1 MAALDLGVHLVDV
14 RRREI
19 VPGGCSDGGELPRS
33 IKSGPLG
40 ACSPQGLTYPFGN
53 RESLLPCD
61 IAKLLELLIA
71 ENHLEAFAH
80 ASSMTYSRD
89 EQYAGVGYDAAWGR
103 FSASPCLSDQSGVAV
118 PANAKV
124 VIVGAGLVGCAV
136 AQHLAELGWTDIAV
150 VDQGTLFA
158 TGGSSSHAPGLVFQT
173 NSSQTMTRLA
183 SYTIKH
189 FSGLQH
195 DDGPCFLPAGSIEVA
210 ATPERL
216 EWLKL
221 RHGLASSWGVSSSL
235 LSPQQVCE
243 LIPLVDG
250 SRVLAGLHVPT
261 DGVAKPVRAVEAM
274 ASKASEGGVRFR
286 GDTTVTGIA
295 VEEGRVRGV
304 ETSEGLIEAGLV
316 VSCAG
321 MWGPL
326 IGSMVGMRIPLLP
339 VQHQYVRT
347 SVVRQL
353 AEEKD
358 EVAHPILRHQDSA
371 LYFRQLQNCYG
382 VGSYQHSPLPVQ
394 PEAILSPPD
403 APIMP
408 SLMPFTEDDF
418 KQAWA
423 DATELV
429 PALAETSWED
439 SLNGLF
445 SFTPDG
451 LPLIGESRIVRGFW
465 VAEAVWVTHSAGVG
479 KVTAQWIAEGEPG
492 MDLRECDLYRFE
504 PFATSPAYVEARGC
518 TQYDE
523 VYDVIHPMQ
532 PLAQPRPLRV
542 SPFYRR
548 QQELDA
554 SFLEFSGW
562 ERPQWY
568 HANEPLTEGRDLP
581 APGEW
586 ASRFWSPI
594 VGAEHLVTRERVAM
608 FDMTSLKR
616 AEVRGPGALG
626 FLQQVSTSDLDRRP
640 GYVTYT
646 LMLDERAGIRSDIT
660 VARLA
665 ENRFQLGLN
674 GPRDVDWL
682 ERQAPGDGSAFI
694 TDITSGTCCIGL
706 WGPDARKVVQSASQD
721 SFSHEDF
728 GFFRAKEVFIEE
740 IPVVALR
747 LSYVGELGWE
757 LYTTADLGLRLWD
770 LLWRAGRPFGIIAAG
785 RGAFAG
791 MRLEKG
797 YRSWGLDMWSDHDPY
812 EAGLGFA
819 VNEAKTDFLGA
830 SALRA
835 RKQEGPRRKLCC
847 LTVDDGTV
855 VMGKEPVFSNG
866 EAVGFVTSAAF
877 GYSVGRSI
885 AYAWLPV
892 ELANPGNKV
901 EIEYFAQRCA
911 ATVSHEPL
919 FDPEM
924 KRMRSAE

>member
-1 MAALDLGVHLVDV
+1 MP
-14 RRREI
+14 E
-19 VPGGCSDGGELPRS
+19 
-33 IKSGPLG
+33 
-40 ACSPQGLTYPFGN
+40 
-53 RESLLPCD
+53 
-61 IAKLLELLIA
+61 
-71 ENHLEAFAH
+71 
-80 ASSMTYSRD
+80 
-89 EQYAGVGYDAAWGR
+89 
-103 FSASPCLSDQSGVAV
+103 
-118 PANAKV
+118 NAKV
-124 VIVGAGLVGCAV
+124 VVVGAGLVGCAV
-136 AQHLAELGWTDIAV
+136 AQHLAELGWTDITV
-150 VDQGTLFA
+150 VDQGPLFA

-173 NSSQTMTRLA
+173 NPSQTMTRLA
-183 SYTIKH
+183 SYTIEH
-189 FSGLQH
+189 FSGLEH
-195 DDGPCFLPAGSIEVA
+195 DDGPCFIPAGSIEVA

-216 EWLKL
+216 DWLKL

-235 LSPQQVCE
+235 LSPQQVSE
-243 LIPLVDG
+243 LIPLVDAG
-250 SRVLAGLHVPT
+250 RVLGGLYVPS
-261 DGVAKPVRAVEAM
+261 DGIAKSVRAIEAM
-274 ASKASEGGVRFR
+274 AAKASEQGVRFR
-286 GDTTVTGIA
+286 GETVVTGIA
-295 VEEGRVRGV
+295 VSDGKVRGV
-304 ETSEGLIEAGLV
+304 ETSEGPIRADLI

-326 IGSMVGMRIPLLP
+326 IGRLVGMRIPLLP

-347 SVVRQL
+347 SVVDEL
-353 AEEKD
+353 AD
-358 EVAHPILRHQDSA
+358 ETQEVTHPILRHQDSA

-382 VGSYQHSPLPVQ
+382 VGSYQHSPLPVA
-394 PEAILSPPD
+394 PETILSPAD

-423 DATELV
+423 DAIELV
-429 PALAETSWED
+429 PALAQTSWED

-479 KVTAQWIAEGEPG
+479 KVTAEWIAEGTPG
-492 MDLRECDLYRFE
+492 MDLRECDIYRFE
-504 PFATSPAYVEARGC
+504 PFATSPSYVEARGC

-523 VYDVIHPMQ
+523 VYDIIHPMQ
-532 PLAQPRPLRV
+532 PLAEPRPLRV

-548 QQELDA
+548 QQELGG

-568 HANEPLTEGRDLP
+568 HANEPLIEGREVP

-586 ASRFWSPI
+586 AARFWSPI
-594 VGAEHLVTRERVAM
+594 VGGEHLVTRERVAM

-626 FLQQVSTSDLDRRP
+626 FLQRLSTSDLDRKP

-646 LMLDERAGIRSDIT
+646 LMLDANAGIRSDIT

-665 ENRFQLGLN
+665 ADRFQLGLN
-674 GPRDVDWL
+674 GPRDIDWL
-682 ERQAPGDGSAFI
+682 ERHAAATDASVFI

-706 WGPDARKVVQSASQD
+706 WGPDARKVAQNASRD
-721 SFSHEDF
+721 SFGHEDF

-740 IPVVALR
+740 VPVVALR

-797 YRSWGLDMWSDHDPY
+797 YRSWGLDMWTDHDPY

-819 VNEAKTDFLGA
+819 VSEERMDFFGA
-830 SALRA
+830 SALSA
-835 RKQEGPRRKLCC
+835 RKHEGPRRKLCC

-855 VMGKEPVFSNG
+855 VMGKEPVFTNG
-866 EAVGFVTSAAF
+866 EAVGFVTSAAY

-892 ELANPGNKV
+892 ELADPGTKV
-901 EIEYFAQRCA
+901 DVEYLAQRYP
-911 ATVSHEPL
+911 ATVSQEPL

>member
-1 MAALDLGVHLVDV
+1 
-14 RRREI
+14 
-19 VPGGCSDGGELPRS
+19 VPDS
-33 IKSGPLG
+33 
-40 ACSPQGLTYPFGN
+40 T
-53 RESLLPCD
+53 
-61 IAKLLELLIA
+61 
-71 ENHLEAFAH
+71 
-80 ASSMTYSRD
+80 
-89 EQYAGVGYDAAWGR
+89 
-103 FSASPCLSDQSGVAV
+103 
-118 PANAKV
+118 KV
-124 VIVGAGLVGCAV
+124 VVVGAGLVGCAV
-136 AQHLAELGWTDIAV
+136 AQHLAELGWRDITV
-150 VDQGTLFA
+150 VDQGPLFT
-158 TGGSSSHAPGLVFQT
+158 TGGSSSHAPGLVFQI
-173 NSSQTMTRLA
+173 NPSQTMTRLA
-183 SYTIKH
+183 SYTIEH
-189 FSGLQH
+189 FSGLEH
-195 DDGPCFLPAGSIEVA
+195 DLGPCFLPAGSIEVA

-221 RHGLASSWGVSSSL
+221 RHGLAASWGVSSSL
-235 LSPQQVCE
+235 LSPSQVSE
-243 LIPLVDG
+243 LIPLVDAG
-250 SRVLAGLHVPT
+250 RVLGGLHVPS
-261 DGVAKPVRAVEAM
+261 DGIAKSVRAIEAM
-274 ASKASEGGVRFR
+274 AANASEQGVRFQ
-286 GDTTVTGIA
+286 GNTEVTGVA
-295 VEEGRVRGV
+295 VEEGSVRGV
-304 ETSEGLIEAGLV
+304 ETSEGHIEANLV

-326 IGSMVGMRIPLLP
+326 IGRMVGMRIPLLP

-347 SVVRQL
+347 SIL
-353 AEEKD
+353 KELIDESEE
-358 EVAHPILRHQDSA
+358 VSHPILRHQDSA

-382 VGSYQHSPLPVQ
+382 VGSYQHSPLPVA
-394 PEAILSPPD
+394 PETILSPAD
-403 APIMP
+403 AAIMP

-451 LPLIGESRIVRGFW
+451 LPLIGESRAVRGFW

-479 KVTAQWIAEGEPG
+479 KVTAQWIAEGTPG
-492 MDLRECDLYRFE
+492 MDLRECDINRFE
-504 PFATSPAYVEARGC
+504 PFATSPSYVNARGC

-523 VYDVIHPMQ
+523 VYDVIHPTQ
-532 PLAQPRPLRV
+532 PLAEPRPLRV

-548 QQELDA
+548 QQELGG

-568 HANEPLTEGRDLP
+568 HANEPLTKGREIP

-586 ASRFWSPI
+586 AARFWSPM
-594 VGAEHLVTRERVAM
+594 VGGEHLVSRERVAM

-626 FLQQVSTSDLDRRP
+626 FLQRLSSSDLDRKP

-646 LMLDERAGIRSDIT
+646 LMLDANAGIRSDIT

-665 ENRFQLGLN
+665 ADHFQLGLN
-674 GPRDVDWL
+674 GPRDINWL
-682 ERQAPGDGSAFI
+682 ERHAAADATVFI

-706 WGPDARKVVQSASQD
+706 WGPDARKVVQSASRD

-740 IPVVALR
+740 VPVVALR

-770 LLWRAGRPFGIIAAG
+770 LLWRAGRSVGIIAAG
-785 RGAFAG
+785 RGAFTA

-797 YRSWGLDMWSDHDPY
+797 YRSWGLDMWSEHDPY

-819 VNEAKTDFLGA
+819 VSDNKTEFLGA
-830 SALRA
+830 SMLNA
-835 RKQEGPRRKLCC
+835 RKQEGLRRKLCC

-855 VMGKEPVFSNG
+855 VMGKEPVFFNQ
-866 EAVGFVTSAAF
+866 EAVGFVTSAAY
-877 GYSVGRSI
+877 GYSVDRSI

-892 ELANPGNKV
+892 ELADFGTKV
-901 EIEYFAQRCA
+901 DVEYFAQRHT
-911 ATVSHEPL
+911 ATVSNEPL

-924 KRMRSAE
+924 KRMRSTE

>member
-1 MAALDLGVHLVDV
+1 M
-14 RRREI
+14 
-19 VPGGCSDGGELPRS
+19 
-33 IKSGPLG
+33 
-40 ACSPQGLTYPFGN
+40 
-53 RESLLPCD
+53 
-61 IAKLLELLIA
+61 
-71 ENHLEAFAH
+71 
-80 ASSMTYSRD
+80 
-89 EQYAGVGYDAAWGR
+89 
-103 FSASPCLSDQSGVAV
+103 

-124 VIVGAGLVGCAV
+124 VVVGAGLVGCAV
-136 AQHLAELGWTDIAV
+136 AQHLAELGWTDITV
-150 VDQGTLFA
+150 VDQGPLFA

-173 NSSQTMTRLA
+173 NPSQTMTRLA
-183 SYTIKH
+183 SYTIEH
-189 FSGLQH
+189 FTRLEH
-195 DDGPCFLPAGSIEVA
+195 DEGPCLIPVGSIEVA
-210 ATPERL
+210 ASPERL

-235 LSPQQVCE
+235 LSPQE
-243 LIPLVDG
+243 ISNLIPLVDSG
-250 SRVLAGLHVPT
+250 KVLGGLHVPS
-261 DGVAKPVRAVEAM
+261 DGIAKSVRAVEAM
-274 ASKASEGGVRFR
+274 ARKASERGVSFR
-286 GDTTVTGIA
+286 GNTAVTGVA
-295 VEEGRVRGV
+295 VSEGRVRGV
-304 ETSEGLIEAGLV
+304 ETTEGLIEADLV

-326 IGSMVGMRIPLLP
+326 IGRMVGMRIPLLP
-339 VQHQYVRT
+339 LQHQYVRT
-347 SVVRQL
+347 SVLNEL
-353 AEEKD
+353 AGETQ
-358 EVAHPILRHQDSA
+358 EVTQPILRHQDSA
-371 LYFRQLQNCYG
+371 LYFRQLQDCYG
-382 VGSYQHSPLPVQ
+382 VGSYQHSPLPLR
-394 PEAILSPPD
+394 PEAILSPAD
-403 APIMP
+403 APVMP

-423 DATELV
+423 DAIELV
-429 PALAETSWED
+429 PALGDASWEE
-439 SLNGLF
+439 SINGLF

-451 LPLIGESRIVRGFW
+451 LPLIGESRDVRGFW

-479 KVTAQWIAEGEPG
+479 KVTAEWIAQGTPS
-492 MDLRECDLYRFE
+492 MDLRECDIYRFE

-532 PLAQPRPLRV
+532 PLAEPRPLRV

-548 QQELDA
+548 QQELGG

-568 HANEPLTEGRDLP
+568 HANEPLVDGREVP
-581 APGEW
+581 GQGEW
-586 ASRFWSPI
+586 AARFWSPI
-594 VGAEHLVTRERVAM
+594 VGGEHLVTRERVAM

-616 AEVRGPGALG
+616 AEVRGPGALSM
-626 FLQQVSTSDLDRRP
+626 LQQLSTGDLDRKP

-646 LMLDERAGIRSDIT
+646 LMLDERGGIRSDIT

-665 ENRFQLGLN
+665 PDRFQVGLN
-674 GPRDVDWL
+674 GPRDIDWL
-682 ERQAPGDGSAFI
+682 ERHAPRDGSAYV

-706 WGPDARKVVQSASQD
+706 WGPDARKVVQSASED
-721 SFSHEDF
+721 PFSHEEF

-740 IPVVALR
+740 VPVVALR

-757 LYTTADLGLRLWD
+757 LYTSADLGLRLWD

-797 YRSWGLDMWSDHDPY
+797 YRSWGADMWTDHDPY

-819 VNEAKTDFLGA
+819 VNEEKTDFLGA
-830 SALRA
+830 PALRA
-835 RKQEGPRRKLCC
+835 RKKEGLRRKLCC

-855 VMGKEPVFSNG
+855 VMGKEPVFSEG
-866 EAVGFVTSAAF
+866 EAVGFVTSAAY

-892 ELANPGNKV
+892 ELADPSTKV
-901 EIEYFAQRCA
+901 DVEYFAQRHA
-911 ATVSHEPL
+911 ATVSQEPL

-924 KRMRSAE
+924 KRMRSTE

>member
-1 MAALDLGVHLVDV
+1 MPDN
-14 RRREI
+14 
-19 VPGGCSDGGELPRS
+19 
-33 IKSGPLG
+33 
-40 ACSPQGLTYPFGN
+40 T
-53 RESLLPCD
+53 
-61 IAKLLELLIA
+61 
-71 ENHLEAFAH
+71 
-80 ASSMTYSRD
+80 
-89 EQYAGVGYDAAWGR
+89 
-103 FSASPCLSDQSGVAV
+103 
-118 PANAKV
+118 KV
-124 VIVGAGLVGCAV
+124 VVVGAGLVGCAV
-136 AQHLAELGWTDIAV
+136 AQHLAELGWRDITV
-150 VDQGTLFA
+150 VDQGPLFT
-158 TGGSSSHAPGLVFQT
+158 TGGSSSHAPGLVFQI
-173 NSSQTMTRLA
+173 NPSQTMTRLA
-183 SYTIKH
+183 SYTIEH
-189 FSGLQH
+189 FSALEH
-195 DDGPCFLPAGSIEVA
+195 DQGPCFLPAGSIEVA

-221 RHGLASSWGVSSSL
+221 RHGLAASWGVSSSL
-235 LSPQQVCE
+235 LSPSQVSE
-243 LIPLVDG
+243 RIPLVDAG
-250 SRVLAGLHVPT
+250 RVLGGLHVPS
-261 DGVAKPVRAVEAM
+261 DGIAKSVRAIEAM
-274 ASKASEGGVRFR
+274 ATKASEQGVRFQ
-286 GDTTVTGIA
+286 GKTEVTGVA

-304 ETSEGLIEAGLV
+304 ETSEGHIEADLV

-326 IGSMVGMRIPLLP
+326 IGRMVGMRIPLLP

-347 SVVRQL
+347 SILKEL
-353 AEEKD
+353 ADESEE
-358 EVAHPILRHQDSA
+358 VSHPILRHQDSA

-382 VGSYQHSPLPVQ
+382 VGSYQHSPLPVA
-394 PEAILSPPD
+394 PETILSPAD
-403 APIMP
+403 AAIMP

-451 LPLIGESRIVRGFW
+451 LPLIGESRAVRGFW

-479 KVTAQWIAEGEPG
+479 KVTAQWIAEGTPG
-492 MDLRECDLYRFE
+492 MDLRECDINRFE
-504 PFATSPAYVEARGC
+504 PFATSPSYVEARGC

-532 PLAQPRPLRV
+532 PLAEPRPLRV

-548 QQELDA
+548 QQELGG

-568 HANEPLTEGRDLP
+568 HANEPLTETREIP

-586 ASRFWSPI
+586 AARFWSPM
-594 VGAEHLVTRERVAM
+594 VGGEHLVSRERVAM

-626 FLQQVSTSDLDRRP
+626 FLQRLSTSDLDRKP

-646 LMLDERAGIRSDIT
+646 LMLDANAGIRSDIT

-665 ENRFQLGLN
+665 ADRFQLGLN
-674 GPRDVDWL
+674 GPRDIDWL
-682 ERQAPGDGSAFI
+682 ERHAAADAAVFI

-770 LLWRAGRPFGIIAAG
+770 LLWRAGRRFGIIAAG
-785 RGAFAG
+785 RGAFTA

-819 VNEAKTDFLGA
+819 VSDNKTEFLGA
-830 SALRA
+830 SMLKA
-835 RKQEGPRRKLCC
+835 RKQEGLQRKLCC

-855 VMGKEPVFSNG
+855 VMGKEPVFFNQ
-866 EAVGFVTSAAF
+866 EAVGFVTSAAY
-877 GYSVGRSI
+877 GYSVDRSI

-892 ELANPGNKV
+892 ELADFGTKV
-901 EIEYFAQRCA
+901 DIEYFAQRHT
-911 ATVSHEPL
+911 ATVSQEPL

-924 KRMRSAE
+924 KRMRSTD

>member
-1 MAALDLGVHLVDV
+1 MPPGPVQRVPHL
-14 RRREI
+14 
-19 VPGGCSDGGELPRS
+19 P
-33 IKSGPLG
+33 
-40 ACSPQGLTYPFGN
+40 
-53 RESLLPCD
+53 
-61 IAKLLELLIA
+61 
-71 ENHLEAFAH
+71 
-80 ASSMTYSRD
+80 
-89 EQYAGVGYDAAWGR
+89 
-103 FSASPCLSDQSGVAV
+103 DQSGVAV

-136 AQHLAELGWTDIAV
+136 AQHLAELGWTDITV
-150 VDQGTLFA
+150 VDQGPLFT

-173 NSSQTMTRLA
+173 NPSQTMTRLA
-183 SYTIKH
+183 SYTIEH
-189 FSGLQH
+189 FSGLEH
-195 DDGPCFLPAGSIEVA
+195 DEGPCFLPAGSIEVA

-221 RHGLASSWGVSSSL
+221 RHGLASSWGVDSNL
-235 LSPQQVCE
+235 LNPQQVSE
-243 LIPLVDG
+243 RIPLVD
-250 SRVLAGLHVPT
+250 SAKVLGGLHVPS
-261 DGVAKPVRAVEAM
+261 DGIAKAVRAVEAM
-274 ASKASEGGVRFR
+274 ASRASKQGVRFR

-295 VEEGRVRGV
+295 VDEARVRGV
-304 ETSEGLIEAGLV
+304 EGSGGFIEADLV

-326 IGSMVGMRIPLLP
+326 IGRMVGMRIPLLP

-347 SVVRQL
+347 SALNEL
-353 AEEKD
+353 AD
-358 EVAHPILRHQDSA
+358 ESQEITHPILRHQDSA

-394 PEAILSPPD
+394 PETILSPAD
-403 APIMP
+403 APLMP

-423 DATELV
+423 DAIELV

-451 LPLIGESRIVRGFW
+451 LPLIGESRAVRGFW

-479 KVTAQWIAEGEPG
+479 KVTAQWIADGTPG
-492 MDLRECDLYRFE
+492 MDLRECDIYRFE
-504 PFATSPAYVEARGC
+504 PFATSPSYVDARGR

-532 PLAQPRPLRV
+532 PLAEPRPLRV

-548 QQELDA
+548 QQELGA

-568 HANEPLTEGRDLP
+568 HANEPLSEGRDVP

-586 ASRFWSPI
+586 AARFWSPM
-594 VGAEHLVTRERVAM
+594 VGGEHLVTRERVAM

-616 AEVRGPGALG
+616 AEVRGRGALG
-626 FLQQVSTSDLDRRP
+626 FLQRLCTSDLDRRP

-646 LMLDERAGIRSDIT
+646 LMLDAHAGIRSDIT

-665 ENRFQLGLN
+665 HDRFQLGLN
-674 GPRDVDWL
+674 GPRDIDWL
-682 ERQAPGDGSAFI
+682 ERHAADDGSVVI

-728 GFFRAKEVFIEE
+728 GFFRAKDVFIEE
-740 IPVVALR
+740 VPVVALR

-797 YRSWGLDMWSDHDPY
+797 YRSWGLDMWTEHDPY

-819 VNEAKTDFLGA
+819 VKEDKAEFLGA
-830 SALRA
+830 PVLRA
-835 RKQEGPRRKLCC
+835 RKEEGPRRKLCC
-847 LTVDDGTV
+847 LTIDDKTV

-866 EAVGFVTSAAF
+866 EAVGFVTSGAY
-877 GYSVGRSI
+877 GYSVGHSI

-892 ELANPGNKV
+892 ELAGLGSKV
-901 EIEYFAQRCA
+901 DIEYFAQRHA
-911 ATVSHEPL
+911 ATVSEEPL